1 MKGSLPPGHPGIRS
15 RSRTE
20 CRSCAPAT
28 WEDQG
33 KARIL
38 GTGYAKSR
46 RLVHLDGPES
56 PGGAAVG
63 DKPPRLQNTES
74 VRYDSRARDTAG
86 ERGAHPVESYARVS
100 LLIPTHALPALSY
113 TIPKHLSAG
122 VRVGSAVVAPLSG
135 RHRLGVVVGVEN
147 ESERASEAVRALVP
161 DLSVQ
166 PELVEV
172 CRRISENA
180 AVPLPVVLRAAL
192 PPGIEAGRYR
202 IVEPAPGWS
211 WEIDDTVTRRTLEHI
226 LGSDGLRAAEAEGRV
241 VLAPS
246 APPTAT
252 EEWAV
257 IRAASRPDLSR
268 APRQRDLF
276 ATLQERGGASVT
288 STLLSETGASRTSLR
303 ELANRGAIRLVR
315 RREPG
320 PSLPTLGVNVVQ
332 KDLIPS
338 LVTAR
343 RAVKGGGP
351 FLWRTTGREEHVAV
365 AAIVLATLE
374 GGKQALVLA
383 PEVDSVERLVDFL
396 RRALPEGHTV
406 APYHGGL
413 GRGRAA
419 VHDAARRGRVDVVVG
434 TRTTALLGLPR
445 AGSICVVDEPN
456 GAHRAEPGHEGL
468 PVHVRD
474 VALVRARLD
483 RAAVFFL
490 SPFPSLRIYAPE
502 VRKRERI
509 RELPAGRS
517 GHWPAVRIV
526 DMRGSG
532 ATFSPTLIRTCRRCV
547 EGGGQAGVVLA
558 RLGYATAVSCS
569 RCGMIKSCPNCDLP
583 LVLQE
588 RDGPLACGRCG
599 YREERGP
606 CAKCGS
612 NRVRQTG
619 LGVERVRAEL
629 AELLGVRVGIITAEA
644 RDHADAPV
652 VVGTAPRILD
662 YGWDAVIL
670 PDADAF
676 LASSAI
682 DAVER
687 SFRLFYSAAAVAR
700 KLLLVQT
707 RVPEHYALRAG
718 VSGDYEAFAAAELPR
733 LRALGYPPFAH
744 VASLTFHGSEVALSG
759 AVESRLQPA
768 LEPGVEM
775 SGPVLISGRGGSSAW
790 RVLIRAKRQDA
801 VARAA
806 TLAARISARTP
817 GLEVRVDVDP
827 EEV

>member
-1 MKGSLPPGHPGIRS
+1 L
-15 RSRTE
+15 
-20 CRSCAPAT
+20 
-28 WEDQG
+28 
-33 KARIL
+33 
-38 GTGYAKSR
+38 
-46 RLVHLDGPES
+46 
-56 PGGAAVG
+56 
-63 DKPPRLQNTES
+63 
-74 VRYDSRARDTAG
+74 
-86 ERGAHPVESYARVS
+86 YARVS
-100 LLIPTHALPALSY
+100 LLIPTHALPPLSY
-113 TIPKHLSAG
+113 RIPARLQAG
-122 VRVGSAVVAPLSG
+122 VRVGTAVVAPLSG
-135 RHRLGVVVGVEN
+135 RHRLGIVVGTEQ
-147 ESERASEAVRALVP
+147 ESDRAREELLSTVP
-161 DLSVQ
+161 DLSLQ
-166 PELVEV
+166 PELVIL
-172 CRRISENA
+172 CHRICENSA
-180 AVPLPVVLRAAL
+180 LPMPVALRSAL
-192 PPGIEAGRYR
+192 PPGIETGRYR
-202 IVEPAPGWS
+202 VLKPSPGWPCETGS
-211 WEIDDTVTRRTLEHI
+211 FVTRSALRRAI
-226 LGSDGLRAAEAEGRV
+226 GPAGLRAAEAKGRI

-246 APPTAT
+246 APRPAKV
-252 EEWAV
+252 EWVV
-257 IRAASRPDLSR
+257 IRAAAQPDLAR

-276 ATLQERGGASVT
+276 AALQEHGGEAIT
-288 STLLSETGASRTSLR
+288 STLLAKTGASRNSLR
-303 ELANRGAIRLVR
+303 ELVRRGAARLVHR
-315 RREPG
+315 QEQDP
-320 PSLPTLGVNVVQ
+320 LLDTLGDHAVQ
-332 KDLIPS
+332 EHLAPFSRI
-338 LVTAR
+338 AR
-343 RAVKGGGP
+343 RAVKGGGA
-351 FLWRTTGREEHVAV
+351 FLWRTRGREEHAAV
-365 AAIVLATLE
+365 AALVVATLADRR
-374 GGKQALVLA
+374 QALVLA
-383 PEVDSVERLVDFL
+383 PEVGSVERLVELL

-406 APYHGGL
+406 APYHSGL
-413 GRGRAA
+413 GRGRSA
-419 VHDAARRGRVDVVVG
+419 VYEAARSGSVDVVVG
-434 TRTTALLGLPR
+434 TRTAALLGLARP
-445 AGSICVVDEPN
+445 GSICVVDEPN

-474 VALVRARLD
+474 VALERARLD

-644 RDHADAPV
+644 RDHIGAPV

-662 YGWDAVIL
+662 GAWDAVVL

-676 LASSAI
+676 LAGSAI
-682 DAVER
+682 DAGER

-718 VSGDYEAFAAAELPR
+718 VRGDYEAFAAAELPR

-744 VASLTFHGSEVALSG
+744 SASLTFHGSEAALSS
-759 AVESRLQPA
+759 AVESRLRPA

-775 SGPVLISGRGGSSAW
+775 SGPVRTSGKGETGAW
-790 RVLIRAKRQDA
+790 QVLLRAKRQAA

-806 TLAARISARTP
+806 TLAARMSARTP